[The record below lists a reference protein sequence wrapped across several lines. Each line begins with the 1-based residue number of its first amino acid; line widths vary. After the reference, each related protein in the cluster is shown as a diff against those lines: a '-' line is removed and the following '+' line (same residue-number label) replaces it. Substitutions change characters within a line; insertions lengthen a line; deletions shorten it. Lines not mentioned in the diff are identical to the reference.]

1 MMQPTWIRMIVYV
14 IIIAMVVTTLI
25 TGTLITFF

>member
-1 MMQPTWIRMIVYV
+1 MQPTWIRMIVYV